1 MADEGIADLL
11 EAPPIDLR
19 ARGFRRV
26 TRARRAWD
34 KRISD
39 DIVWRISIDDDRLSS
54 IYAGV
59 VVPFFAG
66 CPPFAAH
73 ITPFHEWWG
82 VLTYDASTPLGGGLL
97 AMPIFD
103 VDRPRRRRQP
113 RVPQTAPEQLA
124 WLIDKQAM
132 PYLQRF
138 TSLQSVID
146 EVIRDSSERT
156 RKSRGTS
163 IGYFLLCYTALLRWR
178 LGDLQGAE
186 ADLDLADSSIT
197 KPVPRRSRWFVK
209 EQDRRLSEEIDQEL
223 YVQHKTF
230 VRGVRNFVQHHDPSK
245 PLVPVPLWPGLEDVT
260 RTWRAGT
267 WRKRSLKAPWA
278 EPTLLVQIHDED
290 VVGIMYGPAAPGAG
304 EAWLGPGPAYF
315 DDDAAYDVESAAE
328 GLAAW
333 ALSATGAEPGITA
346 LRALIAPSWSVDLV
360 EALTEL
366 CRLLGVGLPKN

>member
-1 MADEGIADLL
+1 MDCRSVFRAISHTRRTMHVQCKPHAHERAELMASGGIADLL

-103 VDRPRRRRQP
+103 VDRPRRP
-113 RVPQTAPEQLA
+113 
-124 WLIDKQAM
+124 
-132 PYLQRF
+132 
-138 TSLQSVID
+138 
-146 EVIRDSSERT
+146 
-156 RKSRGTS
+156 RGTS
-163 IGYFLLCYTALLRWR
+163 IGYFPLCNTALLRWR

-333 ALSATGAEPGITA
+333 ALIATDAAVDADA
-346 LRALIAPSWSVDLV
+346 LRAVLTPSSTVDLV

>member
-1 MADEGIADLL
+1 MASGGIADLL
-11 EAPPIDLR
+11 GAPPIDLR

-26 TRARRAWD
+26 TRARRARD

-103 VDRPRRRRQP
+103 VDRPRRP
-113 RVPQTAPEQLA
+113 
-124 WLIDKQAM
+124 
-132 PYLQRF
+132 
-138 TSLQSVID
+138 
-146 EVIRDSSERT
+146 
-156 RKSRGTS
+156 RGTS
-163 IGYFLLCYTALLRWR
+163 IGYFPLCNTALLRWR

-230 VRGVRNFVQHHDPSK
+230 VREVRGLVRHHDPTK
-245 PLVPVPLWPGLEDVT
+245 PLVPVPLWPG
-260 RTWRAGT
+260 
-267 WRKRSLKAPWA
+267 
-278 EPTLLVQIHDED
+278 
-290 VVGIMYGPAAPGAG
+290 GAG
-304 EAWLGPGPAYF
+304 CRRGVARPRPR
-315 DDDAAYDVESAAE
+315 V
-328 GLAAW
+328 
-333 ALSATGAEPGITA
+333 
-346 LRALIAPSWSVDLV
+346 LRRR
-360 EALTEL
+360 
-366 CRLLGVGLPKN
+366 CRLRR